1 VMFQRKISSFSHI
14 ARKKV
19 NQGFSSFPP
28 GKKGQVW
35 IETVIYTLIG
45 LAVIGIL
52 LAVAMPKINSM
63 KDKIAIEKSIES
75 LDLIND
81 KINAVRN
88 APGNRREISLDI
100 SKGKFIID
108 SENDKLIWEIPSSY
122 KYSEPGVEV
131 VNGNLKILTTE
142 SNPWTI
148 RIWTD
153 YNVDITFDNTDT
165 MNTKEFEKAS
175 TSYTF
180 YIENM
185 GLVDNKV
192 VVDLREG

>member
-1 VMFQRKISSFSHI
+1 MMGNKKVMFQRKISSFPHLT
-14 ARKKV
+14 R
-19 NQGFSSFPP
+19 
-28 GKKGQVW
+28 KKGQVW

-88 APGNRREISLDI
+88 APGNRREVSLDI

-108 SENDKLIWEIPSSY
+108 SENDKLIWEIPSTY
-122 KYSEPGVEV
+122 QYSESGIEV
-131 VNGNLKILTTE
+131 TNGNLKILTTE
-142 SNPWTI
+142 SNPWTVK
-148 RIWTD
+148 IWTS
-153 YNVDITFDNTDT
+153 YTVDITFNNVDT

-175 TSYTF
+175 TSYIF
-180 YIENM
+180 YVENM
-185 GLVDNKV
+185 GQVEERI